1 MFFVTFFIGVLMNFL
16 GYIPLGNINLTVVK
30 LSINRGMRQVY
41 YFIVSFAIVE
51 FFFTFGIMKFVEWF
65 ANESNLLR
73 LLDWIMIVVFLV
85 MAYVTWKD
93 RHQLPKE
100 DYSKSDSIK
109 LGVLL
114 AIVNPMQIP
123 FWLIG
128 GSYVVSH
135 QWIETSDFA
144 LSIFSAGSSLG
155 SFLALFLFAKFA
167 RYIQDKFTLSSSLIN
182 KSIAVLFFCLALYH
196 IGKMV
201 YIYFIK

>member
-1 MFFVTFFIGVLMNFL
+1 MFIVTFFIGVLMNFL

-41 YFIVSFAIVE
+41 YFIISFAIIE

-65 ANESNLLR
+65 ANKGNLLR
-73 LLDWIMIVVFLV
+73 LLDWIMIVVFMV

-109 LGVLL
+109 LGVVL

-135 QWIETSDFA
+135 QWIETGYLA
-144 LSIFSAGSSLG
+144 LIIFSVGSSLG
-155 SFLALFLFAKFA
+155 SFLALLLFAKFA
-167 RYIQDKFTLSSSLIN
+167 KYIQDKFTLSSSLIN
-182 KSIAVLFFCLALYH
+182 KSIAVLFFGLALYH

-201 YIYFIK
+201 YVYFIK